1 MKRMYYSFRA
11 AVNGIAYVARH
22 ETNFRIHLV
31 FVLLVISGGCLF
43 SISSMNWMMLFLSM
57 AFVLCAEIFNTSIE
71 VLCNKVQ
78 PAQDPLI
85 RIIKDVAAA
94 LGDKAKV
101 IRIDVD
107 KNQELAEVLR
117 IKGLPT
123 LMIYKEG
130 VMMWRQSGEL
140 DANTIIGL
148 VQEQI

>member
-1 MKRMYYSFRA
+1 MKRMYYSFKA

-31 FVLLVISGGCLF
+31 FVLLVISGGWLF

-85 RIIKDVAAA
+85 RIIKDVAAGA
-94 LGDKAKV
+94 
-101 IRIDVD
+101 
-107 KNQELAEVLR
+107 VLLSA
-117 IKGLPT
+117 IAA
-123 LMIYKEG
+123 I
-130 VMMWRQSGEL
+130 V
-140 DANTIIGL
+140 IGL
-148 VQEQI
+148 IIFLPYCIMLFKLFFL

>member
-1 MKRMYYSFRA
+1 MKRLYFSFKA

-85 RIIKDVAAA
+85 RIIKDVAAGA
-94 LGDKAKV
+94 
-101 IRIDVD
+101 
-107 KNQELAEVLR
+107 VLLSA
-117 IKGLPT
+117 IAA
-123 LMIYKEG
+123 I
-130 VMMWRQSGEL
+130 V
-140 DANTIIGL
+140 IGL
-148 VQEQI
+148 IIFLPYCIMLFKFFFL

>member
-85 RIIKDVAAA
+85 RIIKDVAAGA
-94 LGDKAKV
+94 
-101 IRIDVD
+101 
-107 KNQELAEVLR
+107 VLLSA
-117 IKGLPT
+117 IAA
-123 LMIYKEG
+123 I
-130 VMMWRQSGEL
+130 V
-140 DANTIIGL
+140 IGL
-148 VQEQI
+148 IIFLPYCIILFKLFFL

>member
-31 FVLLVISGGCLF
+31 FVLLVISGGWLF

-85 RIIKDVAAA
+85 RIIKDVAAGA
-94 LGDKAKV
+94 
-101 IRIDVD
+101 
-107 KNQELAEVLR
+107 VLLSA
-117 IKGLPT
+117 IAA
-123 LMIYKEG
+123 I
-130 VMMWRQSGEL
+130 V
-140 DANTIIGL
+140 IGL
-148 VQEQI
+148 IIFLPYCIILFKLFFL

>member
-31 FVLLVISGGCLF
+31 FVLLVISGGWLF

-85 RIIKDVAAA
+85 RIIKDVAAGA
-94 LGDKAKV
+94 
-101 IRIDVD
+101 
-107 KNQELAEVLR
+107 VLLSA
-117 IKGLPT
+117 IVA
-123 LMIYKEG
+123 I
-130 VMMWRQSGEL
+130 V
-140 DANTIIGL
+140 IGL
-148 VQEQI
+148 IVFLPYCIMLFKLFFL

>member
-31 FVLLVISGGCLF
+31 FVLLVISGGWLF

-85 RIIKDVAAA
+85 RIIKDVAAGA
-94 LGDKAKV
+94 
-101 IRIDVD
+101 
-107 KNQELAEVLR
+107 VLLSA
-117 IKGLPT
+117 IAA
-123 LMIYKEG
+123 I
-130 VMMWRQSGEL
+130 V
-140 DANTIIGL
+140 IGL
-148 VQEQI
+148 IIFLPYCIMLFKLFFL

>member
-1 MKRMYYSFRA
+1 MKRLYFSFKA

-85 RIIKDVAAA
+85 RIIKDVAAGA
-94 LGDKAKV
+94 
-101 IRIDVD
+101 
-107 KNQELAEVLR
+107 VLLSA
-117 IKGLPT
+117 IAA
-123 LMIYKEG
+123 I
-130 VMMWRQSGEL
+130 V
-140 DANTIIGL
+140 IGL
-148 VQEQI
+148 IIFLPYCIMLFKLFFL

>member
-1 MKRMYYSFRA
+1 MKRLYFSFKA

-85 RIIKDVAAA
+85 RIIKDVAAGA
-94 LGDKAKV
+94 
-101 IRIDVD
+101 
-107 KNQELAEVLR
+107 VLLSA
-117 IKGLPT
+117 IAA
-123 LMIYKEG
+123 I
-130 VMMWRQSGEL
+130 V
-140 DANTIIGL
+140 IGL
-148 VQEQI
+148 IIFLPYCIILFKLFFL